1 MTTLKGIFP
10 DSKSIKGKNFI
21 QENVKNLRR
30 IEHLHINKRIE
41 EKSQYNKKK
50 IIGNNNTNNSNS
62 NNNNNDNVL
71 SKINS
76 NFRIKR
82 HDDTNVNSNSVNNK
96 VESQEL
102 YKKLSTSALNKNNI
116 STKKAI
122 YSSNKNLIN
131 KEKKKEHKGL
141 HKTIQK
147 LHEKISS
154 DPNFSCKSIGDIDN
168 NMKVQVEVKSQA
180 IQTLNTKEI
189 EDLYSEGV
197 IKYPSKKHLNYNE
210 ASTNNNANEQIDV
223 SSRSIKNSPLDQG
236 DVQVLEKNVHNKNG
250 IKNSKFVS
258 PKEEIDFI
266 KLNKEHTSM
275 TNKIT
280 QMNNNTNNILPNNYR
295 MGVIPKYIKNRK
307 EIQVQKAKIEELD
320 PNCPNGHI
328 PLPDCERKET
338 LQMLKKNYQDYVT
351 ELNMMPIKVDT
362 LRAQRRKIEI
372 EKQLNKLEEG
382 IKVFS
387 RPKVYVKMNA

>member
-1 MTTLKGIFP
+1 M
-10 DSKSIKGKNFI
+10 
-21 QENVKNLRR
+21 
-30 IEHLHINKRIE
+30 
-41 EKSQYNKKK
+41 
-50 IIGNNNTNNSNS
+50 
-62 NNNNNDNVL
+62 
-71 SKINS
+71 
-76 NFRIKR
+76 
-82 HDDTNVNSNSVNNK
+82 NSNSVNNK

-102 YKKLSTSALNKNNI
+102 CKKLSTSALNKNNI

-168 NMKVQVEVKSQA
+168 MKVQVEVKSQA
-180 IQTLNTKEI
+180 IQTLNMKEI

-197 IKYPSKKHLNYNE
+197 IKYPSKKYLNYNE

>member
-50 IIGNNNTNNSNS
+50 IIGNNNTNNSNN

-197 IKYPSKKHLNYNE
+197 IKYPSKKYLNYNE

>member
-21 QENVKNLRR
+21 HENVKNLRR

-41 EKSQYNKKK
+41 EKSQSNKKK
-50 IIGNNNTNNSNS
+50 IIGNNNANNSNS

-76 NFRIKR
+76 NFRIKK
-82 HDDTNVNSNSVNNK
+82 HDDTSVNSNSVNNK

-102 YKKLSTSALNKNNI
+102 CKKLSTSALNKNNI

-180 IQTLNTKEI
+180 IQTLNMKEI

-197 IKYPSKKHLNYNE
+197 IKYPSKKYLNYNE
-210 ASTNNNANEQIDV
+210 ASTNSSADEQIDV
-223 SSRSIKNSPLDQG
+223 SSRSVKGSPLDQG
-236 DVQVLEKNVHNKNG
+236 DVQVLEKNVHGENG
-250 IKNSKFVS
+250 IKGSKFVS
-258 PKEEIDFI
+258 PKEEIDFV
-266 KLNKEHTSM
+266 KLNKEHTSI

>member
-21 QENVKNLRR
+21 HENVKNLRR

-41 EKSQYNKKK
+41 EKSQSNKKK

-82 HDDTNVNSNSVNNK
+82 HDDTSVNSNSVNNK

-102 YKKLSTSALNKNNI
+102 CKKLSTSALNKNNI

-168 NMKVQVEVKSQA
+168 MKVQVEVKSQA
-180 IQTLNTKEI
+180 IQTLNMKEI

-197 IKYPSKKHLNYNE
+197 IKYPSKKYLNYNE

>member
-21 QENVKNLRR
+21 HENVKNLRR

-41 EKSQYNKKK
+41 EKSQSNKKK
-50 IIGNNNTNNSNS
+50 IIGNNNANNSNS

-76 NFRIKR
+76 NFRIKK
-82 HDDTNVNSNSVNNK
+82 HDDTSVNSNSVNNK

-102 YKKLSTSALNKNNI
+102 CKKLSTSALNKNNI

-180 IQTLNTKEI
+180 IQTLNMKEI

-197 IKYPSKKHLNYNE
+197 IKYPSKKYLNYNE

-223 SSRSIKNSPLDQG
+223 SSRSIK
-236 DVQVLEKNVHNKNG
+236 
-250 IKNSKFVS
+250 KFTFRS
-258 PKEEIDFI
+258 
-266 KLNKEHTSM
+266 
-275 TNKIT
+275 
-280 QMNNNTNNILPNNYR
+280 
-295 MGVIPKYIKNRK
+295 
-307 EIQVQKAKIEELD
+307 
-320 PNCPNGHI
+320 
-328 PLPDCERKET
+328 
-338 LQMLKKNYQDYVT
+338 
-351 ELNMMPIKVDT
+351 
-362 LRAQRRKIEI
+362 RRC
-372 EKQLNKLEEG
+372 
-382 IKVFS
+382 S
-387 RPKVYVKMNA
+387 SS

>member
-1 MTTLKGIFP
+1 M
-10 DSKSIKGKNFI
+10 
-21 QENVKNLRR
+21 
-30 IEHLHINKRIE
+30 
-41 EKSQYNKKK
+41 
-50 IIGNNNTNNSNS
+50 
-62 NNNNNDNVL
+62 
-71 SKINS
+71 
-76 NFRIKR
+76 
-82 HDDTNVNSNSVNNK
+82 NSNSVNNK

-102 YKKLSTSALNKNNI
+102 CKKLSTSALNKNNI

-180 IQTLNTKEI
+180 IQTLNMKEI

-197 IKYPSKKHLNYNE
+197 IKYPSKKYLNYNE

-266 KLNKEHTSM
+266 KLNKEHTST

>member
-1 MTTLKGIFP
+1 M
-10 DSKSIKGKNFI
+10 
-21 QENVKNLRR
+21 
-30 IEHLHINKRIE
+30 
-41 EKSQYNKKK
+41 
-50 IIGNNNTNNSNS
+50 
-62 NNNNNDNVL
+62 
-71 SKINS
+71 
-76 NFRIKR
+76 
-82 HDDTNVNSNSVNNK
+82 NSNSVNNK

-102 YKKLSTSALNKNNI
+102 CKKLSTSALNKNNI

-154 DPNFSCKSIGDIDN
+154 DPNFSCKSIGDIDS
-168 NMKVQVEVKSQA
+168 MKVQVEVKSQA
-180 IQTLNTKEI
+180 IQTLNMKEI

-197 IKYPSKKHLNYNE
+197 IKYPSKKYLNYNE

>member
-1 MTTLKGIFP
+1 M
-10 DSKSIKGKNFI
+10 
-21 QENVKNLRR
+21 
-30 IEHLHINKRIE
+30 
-41 EKSQYNKKK
+41 
-50 IIGNNNTNNSNS
+50 
-62 NNNNNDNVL
+62 
-71 SKINS
+71 
-76 NFRIKR
+76 
-82 HDDTNVNSNSVNNK
+82 NSNSVNNK

-102 YKKLSTSALNKNNI
+102 CKKLSTSALNKNNI

-180 IQTLNTKEI
+180 IQTLNMKEI

-197 IKYPSKKHLNYNE
+197 IKYPSKKYLNYNE

-266 KLNKEHTSM
+266 KLNKEHTSI